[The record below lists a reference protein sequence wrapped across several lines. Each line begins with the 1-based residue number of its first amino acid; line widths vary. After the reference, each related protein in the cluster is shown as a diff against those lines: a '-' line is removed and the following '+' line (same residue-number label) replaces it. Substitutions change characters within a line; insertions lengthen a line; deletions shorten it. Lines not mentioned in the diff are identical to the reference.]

1 MINTFQSLISVDKKS
16 EMAVY
21 LQIANAIINNI
32 RRGRLRRGLKL
43 PGTRELAVE
52 LSIHRKTMVAAYDEL
67 LAQGWIEMK
76 SRKGTFVVEHLPEVK
91 PSKITPVDTLG
102 HYPDKTLFK
111 INESEIITFPT
122 PNFQDSKKL
131 VINDGFPDIRFA
143 PMELLMR
150 ELRIMAKRSSSR
162 KYLMYGNPAG
172 SPYLLETLSAHLS
185 DSRGLSITE
194 KNVMITNGAQM
205 GIYLAAHLLLKK
217 GDHVIVGE
225 PGYFAA
231 NLTFQQAGATLSRV
245 PVDDFG
251 MDVNAVEAICK
262 KKTIRLVYVIPHH
275 HHPTTVTLSPDRRM
289 KLLELAGKY
298 KFAIVEDDY
307 DFDFHYSSNPILPM
321 ASLDHHGNIIYIG
334 TLSKTIAPAIRIG
347 FMIAPENF
355 IKAAA
360 ILRRGMDRQGDSL
373 MEVAIAELYKNGT
386 IGRHIKKVVKVY
398 HERRDHF
405 CQLLRDSF
413 GDQIKFKIPD
423 GGMSVWV
430 RFNEINLKAL
440 STKASEK
447 GVVISDGVLYNTFRT
462 NYNAARLGFASLD
475 LKEQKQIVHIL
486 LSIVND

>member
-1 MINTFQSLISVDKKS
+1 MINTLQTLISIDKKS

-43 PGTRELAVE
+43 PGSRELAAE
-52 LSIHRKTMVAAYDEL
+52 LKVHRKTMVAAYDEL

-76 SRKGTFVVEHLPEVK
+76 PRKGTFVVEHLPEVK
-91 PSKITPVDTLG
+91 PSRITPLETLG
-102 HYPDKTLFK
+102 HYPGKTLFR
-111 INESEIITFPT
+111 IDEERVISFPT
-122 PNFQDSKKL
+122 TNFQDTKKI

-143 PMELLMR
+143 PIELLMR
-150 ELRIMAKRSSSR
+150 ELRTMAKRTSSK
-162 KYLMYGNPAG
+162 KYLMYGNPGG

-205 GIYLAAHLLLKK
+205 GIYLAANLLLQN
-217 GDHVIVGE
+217 GDHVIIGE

-231 NLTFQQAGATLSRV
+231 NLTFQQAGAILNRV
-245 PVDDFG
+245 PVDDLG
-251 MDVNAVEAICK
+251 IDVNAVEAMCK
-262 KKTIRLVYVIPHH
+262 KKKIRLVYVIPHH

-289 KLLELAGKY
+289 KLLELAGQY
-298 KFAIVEDDY
+298 KFAIIEDDY
-307 DFDFHYSSNPILPM
+307 DFDFHYTSNPILPM
-321 ASLDHHGNIIYIG
+321 ASLDHHGNIVYIG

-360 ILRRGMDRQGDSL
+360 NLRRGMDRQGDSL

-386 IGRHIKKVVKVY
+386 IGRHIKKVVKIY

-405 CQLLRDSF
+405 CHLLKDTF
-413 GDQIKFKIPD
+413 GNQITFKIPD

-430 RFNEINLKAL
+430 NFNKIDLKKL
-440 STKASEK
+440 SAKANEK
-447 GVVISDGVLYNTFRT
+447 GVIINDGRLYNTHQT
-462 NYNAARLGFASLD
+462 DYNAARLGFASLD
-475 LKEQKQIVHIL
+475 LKEQEQAISIL
-486 LSIVND
+486 ANLA